1 MNTNG
6 NDQQLPEHRQRMVE
20 AANAAFQAVAAE
32 RDDLARQLREMTLRY
47 DGEMQKVEQMRTLAN
62 MLESTVTTQRVER
75 DAAVRENARLEAV
88 LTNCY
93 VVLHRHLKGQDNV

>member
-20 AANAAFQAVAAE
+20 AANAAYQAVAAE
-32 RDDLARQLREMTLRY
+32 RDDLERQLRDMTLRWE
-47 DGEMQKVEQMRTLAN
+47 GEVQKVQQMQSLAN
-62 MLESTVTTQRVER
+62 MMESSIATYRVER
-75 DAAVRENARLEAV
+75 DASVRENAKLEAV

-93 VVLHRHLKGQDNV
+93 VVLHRHLKGQE